1 MNDEYQ
7 NLINKTK
14 QFFDGKIADAKGKT
28 DKTMWNDDISRQQIR
43 FDEIYRFMDSN
54 DASVMD
60 VGGANGDFYTYLK
73 SKGFKGSYM
82 SVDIHETFLA
92 DGRKKHPECEFINT
106 DILTDTSLIP
116 CDYVVMSGMFNG
128 NYGQDFDFIRN
139 FVIRMYEL
147 CNKKLVFNALTTRHL
162 NFVSDALYRIDPCM
176 LMDFII
182 DEVSPLVELRHFYLS
197 FNYTV
202 CITKEK

>member
-1 MNDEYQ
+1 MKDKYQ
-7 NLINKTK
+7 NMINKTK

-28 DKTMWNDDISRQQIR
+28 DKTMWNDDLSRQQIR

-60 VGGANGDFYTYLK
+60 IGGANGDFYTYLK

-92 DGRKKHPECEFINT
+92 DGRKKHPECKFINT
-106 DILTDTSLIP
+106 DILTDTSLRP
-116 CDYVVMSGMFNG
+116 CDYVVMSGLFNG
-128 NYGQDFDFIRN
+128 NYGQDFDFIKN
-139 FVIRMYEL
+139 FVIRMYGL
-147 CNKKLVFNALTTRHL
+147 CKKKLVFNALTTRHL
-162 NFVSDALYRIDPCM
+162 NHASDALYRIDPCM
-176 LMDFII
+176 FLDFII
-182 DEVSPLVELRHFYLS
+182 NEVSPLVELRHFYLS

-202 CITKEK
+202 CITKGK